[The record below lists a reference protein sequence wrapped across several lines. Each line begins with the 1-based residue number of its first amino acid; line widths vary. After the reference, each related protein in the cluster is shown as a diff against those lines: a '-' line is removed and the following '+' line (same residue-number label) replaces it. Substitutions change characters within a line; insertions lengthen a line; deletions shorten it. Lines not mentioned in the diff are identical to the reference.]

1 MRAWHADRL
10 ISSPVF
16 RRRLT
21 LVSLMFFMI
30 LILTLE
36 KADQCPN
43 RDIVAQT
50 PSWRTLA
57 SGSPY
62 PFLRQM
68 MVAEDV
74 LLREAL
80 LNVNHHLRPP

>member
-1 MRAWHADRL
+1 MRAWDADRL

-16 RRRLT
+16 RRLT

-36 KADQCPN
+36 NADQCSN

-50 PSWRTLA
+50 PVLEDASQWLA
-57 SGSPY
+57 VPLS
-62 PFLRQM
+62 
-68 MVAEDV
+68 
-74 LLREAL
+74 
-80 LNVNHHLRPP
+80 